1 LFEIPRTEQRTPSSW
16 MDLDKENKQPN
27 HDNVIH
33 YHHHR
38 HSAPRFRKSSYNKNH
53 PRSRHN
59 SNRVSVSIEERDENN
74 NIVINKNDVVEEPV
88 QDLKLNTNWTVYYM
102 QKKIGKNEQIDSADW
117 AQRTHKIAEFGT
129 VTKFWQII
137 NHLPAPH
144 NLFSIN
150 GPSIMIFRNSIQPE
164 WDDPENENGGI
175 WKITL
180 SHRSM
185 KEHKYDKTII
195 SRLWYELLVS
205 VVGESLVED
214 PFTMSLITGIIV
226 ARKNSEDRIQI
237 WTKNSENAEKQLE
250 IGNAVKSVL
259 KIDYSSVIEY
269 HSHAMA
275 KVKKNWSKAG
285 DDSLYRLPSMRPEF

>member
-1 LFEIPRTEQRTPSSW
+1 

-27 HDNVIH
+27 YDNVTP
-33 YHHHR
+33 YHHYKN
-38 HSAPRFRKSSYNKNH
+38 SAPRFRKQSYNKSL

-59 SNRVSVSIEERDENN
+59 SNRFSVSIEKRDENN
-74 NIVINKNDVVEEPV
+74 NIIDDKNNGDEEPV
-88 QDLKLNTNWTVYYM
+88 PDLKLNTSWTVYYM
-102 QKKIGKNEQIDSADW
+102 QKKIGKNEPIDSADW
-117 AQRTHKIAEFGT
+117 AQRTHKIAEFDT
-129 VTKFWQII
+129 VTKFWQVV

-175 WKITL
+175 WKLTL
-180 SHRSM
+180 SHRTM

-205 VVGESLVED
+205 VVGESLVDD
-214 PFTMSLITGIIV
+214 PSTMSLVTGIIV

-237 WTKNSENAEKQLE
+237 WTKNSKDADRQLA
-250 IGNAVKSVL
+250 IGQAVKSVL

-269 HSHAMA
+269 HSHAIA

-285 DDSLYRLPSMRPEF
+285 DDSLYRLPPMRPDF